1 MRSTSRSAY
10 GSAFLPHATI
20 PLHDLAA
27 QDASL
32 RGELRAALD
41 RVLAS
46 GTYVGGPEGAA
57 LERELA
63 SALSVEHVVT
73 VNSGTDALVLALRA
87 AGIGPGDEVIVPSY
101 TFIASASAV
110 SLAGAV
116 PVFVDSLPDR
126 FTVDPSAVT
135 AAMTP
140 RTAAVIAVHLF
151 GEPAELDALAR
162 ACESNGVLL
171 IEDVAQAFGARY
183 RDVAAGAA
191 GAIAAFSFYPTKN
204 LACAGDGGAV
214 ATNDAALAEIVRSLR
229 NHGRSDRQ
237 THVRLGL
244 NSRLDE
250 VQAAILRVKLP
261 HVADWNARR
270 RALADT
276 YRRGLDGTR
285 AVCPQPPPHALHVYN
300 QFVIVHP
307 ERDALRERLSA
318 AGVATALYYGTPCH
332 RQPLYANGHSPG
344 LPMAEKWSRTALALP
359 IYPELATGAV
369 EAICTEIRSFERA
382 ATASG
387 SRA

>member
-1 MRSTSRSAY
+1 
-10 GSAFLPHATI
+10 LPHATI
-20 PLHDLAA
+20 PLLDLAA

-46 GTYVGGPEGAA
+46 GTYVGGPEGEA

-63 SALSVEHVVT
+63 RALNVEAVVA

-126 FTVDPSAVT
+126 FTVDPSAVE
-135 AAMTP
+135 AAVTP

-151 GEPAELDALAR
+151 GEPAELDSLAR
-162 ACESNGVLL
+162 VCAANGILL

-191 GAIAAFSFYPTKN
+191 GALAAFSFYPTKN

-214 ATNDAALAEIVRSLR
+214 ATNDVALAEIVRSLR
-229 NHGRSDRQ
+229 NHGRGDRR

-261 HVADWNARR
+261 HVAGWNARR

-276 YRRGLDGTR
+276 YRRGLEETR
-285 AVCPQPPPHALHVYN
+285 AVCPKPPPHALHVYN

-318 AGVATALYYGTPCH
+318 AGVATALYYDTPCH
-332 RQPLYANGHSPG
+332 RQPLYASARGPD
-344 LPMAEKWSRTALALP
+344 LPMAEKWSRTSLALP
-359 IYPELATGAV
+359 IHPELAAGAV
-369 EAICTEIRSFERA
+369 EAICAEIRAFERR
-382 ATASG
+382 ASAPG

>member
-1 MRSTSRSAY
+1 M
-10 GSAFLPHATI
+10 PHGTI

-63 SALSVEHVVT
+63 SALSVEHVVA

-87 AGIGPGDEVIVPSY
+87 AGIGPGHEVIVPSY
-101 TFIASASAV
+101 TFIATASAV

-116 PVFVDSLPDR
+116 PVFADSLPDR
-126 FTVDPSAVT
+126 FTVDPSAV
-135 AAMTP
+135 AAAVTP
-140 RTAAVIAVHLF
+140 RTAAAIAVHLF

-162 ACESNGVLL
+162 VCEANGISL

-183 RDVAAGAA
+183 RGATAGAA
-191 GAIAAFSFYPTKN
+191 GRLAAFSFYPTKN

-214 ATNDAALAEIVRSLR
+214 ATNDAAFADVVRSLR
-229 NHGRSDRQ
+229 SHGRGERQ
-237 THVRLGL
+237 THVRLGV

-261 HVADWNARR
+261 HVAEWNARR
-270 RALADT
+270 RALAGL

-285 AVCPQPPPHALHVYN
+285 AVCPNPPSHAEHVYN

-318 AGVATALYYGTPCH
+318 AGIATALYYATPCH
-332 RQPLYANGHSPG
+332 RQPLYASESSPD
-344 LPMAEKWSRTALALP
+344 LPMAEQWSRTALALP
-359 IYPELATGAV
+359 IYPELPGSAV
-369 EAICTEIRSFERA
+369 EAICAEIRSFERA
-382 ATASG
+382 VPAAGRS
-387 SRA
+387 A